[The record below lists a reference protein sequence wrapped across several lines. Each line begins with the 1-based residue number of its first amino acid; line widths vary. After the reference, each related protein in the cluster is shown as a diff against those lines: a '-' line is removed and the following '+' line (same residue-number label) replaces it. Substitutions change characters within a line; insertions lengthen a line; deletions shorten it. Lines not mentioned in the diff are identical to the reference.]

1 MNYIIDPKI
10 FYWMHVMSGL
20 KIICGILGGIA
31 TAGMIVAICS
41 AIYNYYN
48 SIVYG
53 HDKEHYMQYMC
64 IGKKAAW
71 ITAILGI
78 VFLAA
83 CVFLPDKETSIQM
96 LVSKA
101 ATFDNVGWTVSQV
114 KEIVDYIVQAI
125 KTI

>member
-10 FYWMHVMSGL
+10 FYWMHVLSGL
-20 KIICGILGGIA
+20 KIVCGLFGGIA
-31 TAGMIVAICS
+31 TAGMIGAICS

-48 SIVYG
+48 SIVYERN
-53 HDKEHYMQYMC
+53 KEHYMQYMR

-71 ITAILGI
+71 ITAIFGI

-83 CVFLPDKETSIQM
+83 CVFLPDKETNIQM

-101 ATFDNVGWTVSQV
+101 ATFDNVDWTVSQV

-125 KTI
+125 KTV